1 MRKIIIDTNFLM
13 IPSQFRVDI
22 FSEIDRICSFNY
34 NLLVFE
40 QSIHELRDII
50 KKQGQKHRKAAQL
63 ALKLI
68 SLKNIEIIK
77 ADRNDTDSLI
87 LEHADKDMIVATQD
101 INLKKRLLEKG
112 VSVIILRQ
120 KKYLKLLE
128 RKLYK

>member
-34 NLLVFE
+34 DLLVFE

-50 KKQGQKHRKAAQL
+50 KKQGQKHRKAAQF